1 MKKLMMIAALV
12 FAAPFAYA
20 DSEMAT
26 DAAAA
31 ADATAEAVA
40 GTAAEAVEV
49 VDKGTEA
56 VIEQPELS
64 QAETAATTQ

>member
-31 ADATAEAVA
+31 ADATAEAAA

-56 VIEQPELS
+56 VIEQQELS